1 MNVGNASTL
10 SLNIAIVRWN
20 TSMSHTD
27 AEHYEDTQ
35 KGTDHKVN
43 KMAWNSNALDVFIKE
58 DQSKDITTRS
68 I

>member
-1 MNVGNASTL
+1 
-10 SLNIAIVRWN
+10 
-20 TSMSHTD
+20 MSHTD

-58 DQSKDITTRS
+58 DESKDVTTRS
-68 I
+68 ISMY